1 MGRFAR
7 LVDTPKGM
15 AAFRAKYRVSD
26 NVEFQHCKLG
36 EWLVLN
42 KPPRVVIIPMIAFIE
57 SGMEI
62 PMGMVT
68 RDFLINFRLSPTQC
82 FSNLFKVFDSV
93 DMITKIL
100 GDGA

>member
-26 NVEFQHCKLG
+26 NVEFQHCELG

-42 KPPRVVIIPMIAFIE
+42 KPPRVVIIPMITFTE

-68 RDFLINFRLSPTQC
+68 RDFFINFRLSPTQC
-82 FSNLFKVFDSV
+82 SPNLFWVLGSV
-93 DMITKIL
+93 DMIN
-100 GDGA
+100 

>member
-26 NVEFQHCKLG
+26 NVELQYCELG

-42 KPPRVVIIPMIAFIE
+42 KPPGAVTIPTIAFIE
-57 SGMEI
+57 SEMEI
-62 PMGMVT
+62 PDNIG
-68 RDFLINFRLSPTQC
+68 FPTKLN
-82 FSNLFKVFDSV
+82 SNIVN
-93 DMITKIL
+93 
-100 GDGA
+100 